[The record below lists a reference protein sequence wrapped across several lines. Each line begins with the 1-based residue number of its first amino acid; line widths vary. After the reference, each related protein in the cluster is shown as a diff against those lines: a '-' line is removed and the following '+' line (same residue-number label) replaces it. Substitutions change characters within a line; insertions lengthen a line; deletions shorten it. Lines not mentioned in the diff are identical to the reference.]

1 MMKRLAVLLSV
12 GILIT
17 STNKVH
23 AEDYWSLYKKDPDAF
38 YRKMMCIDE
47 ESIEKGYYSDAR
59 PNNNTESRSKK
70 KKITKNRKDE
80 INGGFVYGDD
90 ELHVVGAPTDSDGY
104 TSGGYYGGYGDLENK
119 GYVFGCD
126 ELHIPGLPTDERGYT
141 KPGNYGKID

>member
-1 MMKRLAVLLSV
+1 MLKKVALLIS
-12 GILIT
+12 IIII
-17 STNKVH
+17 STPTTVH

-38 YRKMMCIDE
+38 YKKMMCIDE

-59 PNNNTESRSKK
+59 QNNTESTSKK

-90 ELHVVGAPTDSDGY
+90 ELHVIGAPTDPDGY
-104 TSGGYYGGYGDLENK
+104 TSGGYYGGYGDLKSK

-141 KPGNYGKID
+141 KPGNYGRIDK